1 MRETIT
7 RYIAVS
13 LLLLV
18 GIQLKGLNVDSLR
31 SRLHHSDSENQSEV
45 YERLLE
51 HFFYNNPDS
60 AIHYSYL
67 LLANSE
73 VYHQDSMQVKALMS
87 LGLLY
92 YLKGDPEKS
101 VSFIQKGDE
110 FVGSETSFRSR
121 ITYNYYKGIHKLY
134 ISELDSALLYLD
146 RSLNMAEELNDV
158 KFTGRSLLNIG
169 NVYWY
174 NGHYTLALRY
184 YQQSIEYLEKASDDR
199 GRLYVLFNIANIYRS
214 REEIRQGIKYYD
226 EAYKLAAELQDNIMQ
241 GSIMNNKGLSYAG
254 LNKSDSALLFV
265 NKALDIYLKMD
276 MSKQIMHTQCNKARY
291 LIDKNSLDSANYY
304 LNLVEQ
310 HKELDQYPREH
321 VNYLFVKAKY
331 SKVQDNYPLAIDY
344 LNKALELTGR
354 YFQDDNKLAVLE
366 LLSDAE
372 AKMNNFEKAYAY
384 SYEASQI
391 QDSIYNIK
399 KTDEMAFLQKAFEL
413 MKQEKQT
420 ELLKT
425 RSRLLEME
433 LEKEKHSLVS
443 MVVVSV
449 LLGLLTLVIFNAML
463 KIRQKK
469 KELIKSN
476 TRLINSNE
484 ELVQANAVKNKL
496 FSVLSHDLKS
506 PLSSIVSMTSL
517 MELSPTITD
526 SSDLQMVHA
535 VGESSNMMLSFID
548 NTLFWFKK
556 VHGNLKPDYQPLSM
570 EFLMDEI
577 DYWFQSFSKQK
588 KISLLFDGEDVQIVS
603 DKNILMVLLRN
614 VVSNAIKFSNEGD
627 KVIIS
632 WTNTDEH
639 VVLKVKDYGIG
650 MSQEQL
656 EALNKQEGINQF
668 ANGTNGET
676 STGLGLFLCQELLHS
691 IGGQMLVNSTRG
703 EGTEVYC
710 YLKKN
715 VG

>member
-1 MRETIT
+1 MWETIT
-7 RYIAVS
+7 RYIAIV

-18 GIQLKGLNVDSLR
+18 GLQTKGLNVDSLR
-31 SRLHHSDSENQSEV
+31 NQLHASDSEHQSGV

-51 HFFYNNPDS
+51 HFFYNHPDS

-73 VYHQDSMQVKALMS
+73 VYQQDSMQVKALMS

-92 YLKGDPEKS
+92 YLKGDPDKAISYIHKGDAS
-101 VSFIQKGDE
+101 VSAE
-110 FVGSETSFRSR
+110 VSPRS
-121 ITYNYYKGIHKLY
+121 ILTYNFYKGAYKLY
-134 ISELDSALLYLD
+134 ISELDSALVYLD
-146 RSLNMAEELNDV
+146 RSLSLAKQLQDV

-169 NVYWY
+169 NVYWF

-184 YQQSIEYLEKASDDR
+184 YQQSIEYLEKASDVR
-199 GRLYVLFNIANIYRS
+199 GRLYVLFNIANIYRIK
-214 REEIRQGIKYYD
+214 EEIRQGIEYYN
-226 EAYKLAAELQDNIMQ
+226 EALKLALQVQDKIMQ
-241 GSIMNNKGLSYAG
+241 GSIMNNKAISYAS
-254 LNKSDSALLFV
+254 LNQSDSALYLV
-265 NKALDIYLKMD
+265 NKALDIYTDMD
-276 MSKQIMHTQCNKARY
+276 ISKQIMQTQCNKARY
-291 LIDKNSLDSANYY
+291 LIDLDQLDSATYY
-304 LNLVEQ
+304 LNLVQQ

-321 VNYLFVKAKY
+321 VNYLFVKANF
-331 SKVQDNYPLAIDY
+331 SKVQGNYPLAIHY

-354 YFQDDNKLAVLE
+354 YYQDDNKLEVLE

-372 AKMNNFEKAYAY
+372 AKMKNWQKAYAY
-384 SYEASQI
+384 SNAASQI

-413 MKQEKQT
+413 MRQEKET

-425 RSRLLEME
+425 RSQLLEVE
-433 LEKEKHSLVS
+433 LDKEKHSLVS

-463 KIRQKK
+463 NIRQKK
-469 KELIKSN
+469 KELVKSN
-476 TRLINSNE
+476 IQLINSNE

-526 SSDLQMVHA
+526 SSDLEMVHA

-556 VHGNLKPDYQPLSM
+556 MHGNLKPDYQPLSM

-588 KISLLFDGEDVQIVS
+588 NISLLFRGEDISIVS

-614 VVSNAIKFSNEGD
+614 VVSNAIKFSNVGD
-627 KVIIS
+627 QVTIS
-632 WTNTDEH
+632 WTSTEEH
-639 VVLKVKDYGIG
+639 VVLKVKDNGIG

-691 IGGQMLVNSTRG
+691 IGGQMLVQSKQG

-710 YLKKN
+710 YLKKK